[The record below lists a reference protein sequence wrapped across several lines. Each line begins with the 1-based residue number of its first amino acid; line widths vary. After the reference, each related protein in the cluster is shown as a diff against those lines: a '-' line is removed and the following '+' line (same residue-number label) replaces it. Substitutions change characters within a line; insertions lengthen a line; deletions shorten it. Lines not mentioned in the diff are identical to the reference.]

1 MAKVESLQG
10 KAVFCRRLSDGTIV
24 ETTVVG
30 NGGSFF
36 TFEVKGYAY
45 GENRHDDLAVR
56 ACYTRDGEFWFSA
69 ADIGVRLGMDKK
81 TARLLTARAKGTIE
95 QFNLGSGR
103 STNCIT
109 ADAVLG
115 LQVPRGNGGYADN
128 APDILRSMK
137 HWINASVLP
146 YLKESMESPL
156 RKYHF
161 SNREEKAL
169 AAKKEAEKEESIA
182 AAAAPKGE
190 TTGSK
195 TMDIFLGLC
204 EPDRPAV
211 TIARPSYETVVPD
224 TAASAEELQ
233 SLGDWA
239 PVLQESE
246 PEPIAQAP
254 EPEKVQESAPV
265 EEQPAPERVHLAPVT
280 SGVEKCEVCEDAD
293 LANAAARIPV
303 LTASLQQSQC
313 MRREQLSTIQSL
325 RQQLKEAE
333 DLLEEINTDI
343 AKESGELAD
352 LFKILSEV

>member
-1 MAKVESLQG
+1 MKSLGNNATPAG
-10 KAVFCRRLSDGTIV
+10 KPAFCRRMADGTLV
-24 ETTVVG
+24 EVTRVG

-36 TFEVKGYAY
+36 TFTVKGYAY

-81 TARLLTARAKGTIE
+81 TARLLAARAKGTIE

-109 ADAVLG
+109 ADSVLG
-115 LQVPRGNGGYADN
+115 LQVPRGNGGYCDN

-137 HWINASVLP
+137 HWISESVLP

-169 AAKKEAEKEESIA
+169 AAKKEAEREESVKA
-182 AAAAPKGE
+182 AEVK
-190 TTGSK
+190 TTGSRAV
-195 TMDIFLGLC
+195 DILLGFH
-204 EPDRPAV
+204 EPERTAITV
-211 TIARPSYETVVPD
+211 SRPSFETVVPD
-224 TAASAEELQ
+224 TAASTEELQ
-233 SLGDWA
+233 SLGEWA
-239 PVLQESE
+239 PVLQE
-246 PEPIAQAP
+246 PELELAAPAP
-254 EPEKVQESAPV
+254 EPV
-265 EEQPAPERVHLAPVT
+265 EEQPAPEEVHHTPVT
-280 SGVEKCEVCEDAD
+280 SGECEVCEDAD

-303 LTASLQQSQC
+303 LTASLRQSQC

-333 DLLEEINTDI
+333 DLLEEINADI
-343 AKESGELAD
+343 AKESGEIAD